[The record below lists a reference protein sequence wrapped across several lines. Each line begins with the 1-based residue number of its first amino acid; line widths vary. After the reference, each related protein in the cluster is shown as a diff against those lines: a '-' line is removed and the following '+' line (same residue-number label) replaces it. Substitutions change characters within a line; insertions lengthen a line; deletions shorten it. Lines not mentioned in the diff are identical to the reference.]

1 MIANQVRDIL
11 VPLDE
16 YPTVHE
22 DATLRDAFAS
32 LRAGR
37 EAGRRYRHVLVLD
50 GQERLIGVI
59 GMRDLLHGLFPDY
72 LRAGEHSHY
81 QGAAGDL
88 GSLASIWRD
97 TCQEQCPVAA
107 GNPVRGFM
115 APVPATIG
123 PDDPITLAAYL
134 LVSHGASM
142 LPVVEHGRVIGTCRM
157 TDVFNEAC
165 KAVLHD

>member
-1 MIANQVRDIL
+1 MIASQVREIL

-16 YPTVHE
+16 YPRVRE
-22 DATLRDAFAS
+22 EATLRAAFAA

-37 EAGRRYRHVLVLD
+37 EAGRRYRHVLVLN
-50 GQERLIGVI
+50 EREQLIGVI

-72 LRAGEHSHY
+72 LRAGEYSHFE
-81 QGAAGDL
+81 GVAGDL
-88 GSLASIWRD
+88 ASLASIWRD
-97 TCQEQCPVAA
+97 TCQEQCPLAA
-107 GNPVRGFM
+107 GKPVREFM
-115 APVPATIG
+115 APVPATIAV
-123 PDDPITLAAYL
+123 DAPITLAAYL

-142 LPVVEHGRVIGTCRM
+142 LPVLDGDRVVGACRM

>member
-16 YPTVHE
+16 YPKVHE

-32 LRAGR
+32 LREGR
-37 EAGRRYRHVLVLD
+37 AAGRRYRHVLVLD
-50 GQERLIGVI
+50 DHERLIGLI

-72 LRAGEHSHY
+72 LRAGEHSRFE
-81 QGAAGDL
+81 GAAGDL
-88 GSLASIWRD
+88 ASLASIWRD
-97 TCQEQCPVAA
+97 TCLEQCPVAA

-115 APVPATIG
+115 APVPASIAI
-123 PDDPITLAAYL
+123 DAPITLAAYL
-134 LVSHGASM
+134 LVSHGVSM
-142 LPVVEHGRVIGTCRM
+142 LPVLDGDRVVGACRM